1 MPGVFPAM
9 GMYSCAIA
17 NGGAKPKVQTPHLGF
32 YDFLFF
38 STENLGF
45 LRCDCLAVS

>member
-1 MPGVFPAM
+1 M

-17 NGGAKPKVQTPHLGF
+17 NGVAKPKVQTPHLGF
-32 YDFLFF
+32 LMIFCFF